1 LAKTLWARG
10 DKANALK
17 ETRLLEASALKETHP
32 QEMRRAGALAIE
44 LGDIS
49 AGRKILAQME
59 RLPLLQ
65 ESHFTQSC
73 YYNLKGV
80 VESAAGQTD
89 SAIESQRR
97 AALFFPTYE
106 PYRALGDEYASRR
119 DWLNAAQAYQR
130 YLGFRGEMLRD
141 DSPSDLVLAH
151 LSLARSLA
159 QAGDSAH
166 SLEQYDEFLRL
177 WGNAD
182 PDLQSLREARG
193 ERERLNATVHESV
206 VIGGITRAKE

>member
-1 LAKTLWARG
+1 V
-10 DKANALK
+10 K
-17 ETRLLEASALKETHP
+17 EARLLESSALKETHP

-49 AGRKILAQME
+49 AGRKILAKME

-80 VESAAGQTD
+80 IEGAAGQTD

-106 PYRALGDEYASRR
+106 HYRKSTSEHFGS
-119 DWLNAAQAYQR
+119 
-130 YLGFRGEMLRD
+130 
-141 DSPSDLVLAH
+141 
-151 LSLARSLA
+151 
-159 QAGDSAH
+159 
-166 SLEQYDEFLRL
+166 
-177 WGNAD
+177 
-182 PDLQSLREARG
+182 
-193 ERERLNATVHESV
+193 
-206 VIGGITRAKE
+206 